1 MNFSEFNLSEQ
12 TKRAVSE
19 LGFTEA
25 TDIQERSI
33 PLILEGKDIIGFS
46 QTGSGKTAA
55 YGLPVLEQIDTEL
68 NARHP
73 QILVLC
79 PTRELAMQVTDEL
92 HKFSK
97 YTERIRIVPV
107 YGGQPI
113 NRQVA
118 LVKSGCQIIVGTP
131 GRIMDLLGRKVLD
144 FDFVRTVILDEADE
158 MLDMGFRE
166 DIEAILEKTPT
177 DRQTLLFSATM
188 PRAII
193 EITGKYQK
201 DPEMVQIKSAQMTA
215 DNIEQ
220 SFFEVARGC
229 KKDALALLLQY
240 YMPVRSLVFCNTKR
254 MVDEVTE
261 DLKKRGFS
269 TEGLHGDMKQEE
281 RTRVMNRF
289 KSGGFEI
296 LVATDVAARGIDVN
310 NIDIVFNYDL
320 PDNCE
325 YYIHRIGRTARGG
338 KTGASFTIIQ
348 NSEQY
353 GTLRGIAAHTKS
365 EIVKKELPTVK
376 EIKKKQAS
384 LLVDE
389 IKTFIQENDCS
400 DCEEQLDALLS
411 SDMDERNIALG
422 LIKMYLKERS
432 LKKGTSDVPKAII
445 REAPAPKRRERT
457 RERTPNDRAR
467 KKFENVDMEKIT
479 ISIGRN
485 DKVAP
490 KHILGAVAG
499 ESGLPGNIMG
509 TIDIRNTYTT
519 IDVPKEYKGRII
531 KSLNK
536 KSIKGK
542 TVSVK

>member
-338 KTGASFTIIQ
+338 KTGASFTLIQ

-411 SDMDERNIALG
+411 SDTDERNIALG

-490 KHILGAVAG
+490 KHVLGAVAG